1 MKRIAWT
8 AMALAAVLMTACSK
22 TNPEKALTPVTV
34 RAAEQ
39 YSGEEPLRYSAN
51 VEPYA
56 TVNLAFKVSGYVAE
70 ILQVRGADGRVRNIQ
85 DGDFVQRG
93 TLLARLRQTE
103 FLDRVAESKARL
115 AESDAELEKAR
126 LDFERAQTL
135 YGTHSLTKPDYDSAK
150 ARHDAAV
157 AKQQGATAAVQ
168 QAEVELHDSSLR
180 APANGVLL
188 KRAVE
193 IGSLVNP
200 AALAF
205 VLADTRSMKVV
216 FGVPD
221 ITVAQAPLGA
231 TLKITTDALG
241 TEELAGRV
249 TRVAPAAD
257 PQTRLF
263 DVEVTLPNPGQ
274 HLKSGMIA
282 SLRMPRLRAPEP
294 ATLVPLTAVVA
305 LKSEPSAYAVYV
317 VEESAGA
324 VTARRRRVKL
334 GTAYGNAI
342 AITDG
347 VRPGERVVAT
357 GTMLLTDGDR
367 VRVVPQVVPQ

>member
-1 MKRIAWT
+1 MRHIALPI
-8 AMALAAVLMTACSK
+8 ALAALMMTACSK
-22 TNPEKALTPVTV
+22 TKPEKPLTPVTV
-34 RAAEQ
+34 RAAQQ

-51 VEPYA
+51 VEPYT
-56 TVNLAFKVSGYVAE
+56 TVDLAFKVSGYVTE
-70 ILQVRGADGRVRNIQ
+70 ILQVRGANGRMRNIQ
-85 DGDFVQRG
+85 DGDFVKKG

-115 AESDAELEKAR
+115 AESNAELGKAR
-126 LDFERAQTL
+126 LDYERAQAL
-135 YGTHSLTKPDYDSAK
+135 YSTHSVTKPDYDSAK

-157 AKQQGATAAVQ
+157 AKQEGATAAVQ
-168 QAEVELHDSSLR
+168 QAEVELHDSSVR
-180 APANGVLL
+180 APADAVLL

-193 IGSLVNP
+193 IGTLVNP

-221 ITVAQAPLGA
+221 ITVPQAPLGA
-231 TLKITTDALG
+231 TLKITTEALG
-241 TEELAGRV
+241 SEELAGRV
-249 TRVAPAAD
+249 TRVAPSAD

-282 SLRMPRLRAPEP
+282 SLRMPRVRTPEP

-317 VEESAGA
+317 VEESAGN
-324 VTARRRRVKL
+324 VTARRRRVEL

-367 VRVVPQVVPQ
+367 VRIVPQVVPQ